1 MKSFTER
8 NPVVIGIVVV
18 VVIVAGTAAALLLN
32 GGFFKD
38 RYTVRAVFVDTA
50 GLRSGDKVRVAGVV
64 SGEVESIE
72 QRGGKVEV
80 ALLVDRKVE
89 LPRDTSA
96 EIVVE
101 TLLGSKYVRLVAG
114 DDWSSTLDGDTPITE
129 TRTPT
134 EVLDLQNVGTPLLE
148 DTDAEAIDDLL
159 GKIDRIS
166 AGQKGNVADIID
178 GLNQLTTAINSRQTE
193 ARRLIDSTE
202 TVTGTLAAR
211 DQDLLAA
218 IDDVNI
224 VLDGLA
230 RRRVQLAALLEQT
243 SATATGTADLIAE
256 NRPELDAILDELHAD
271 LEIVGR
277 RQGELAASLSG
288 LSNSIEGFASIGS
301 SGPDE
306 FPNRWANMYTQLL
319 GPIGPDALFGSCGL
333 LDDAFDV
340 VIGPDPITDCEARTG
355 PLPSAEG
362 ADPSTAVA
370 PSGTDPLTAL
380 YGPLAG
386 ATP

>member
-1 MKSFTER
+1 MRSFTER
-8 NPVVIGIVVV
+8 NPLVIGIVVI
-18 VVIVAGTAAALLLN
+18 VVIAVGTASALLLN

-38 RYTVRAVFVDTA
+38 RYAVKAIFADTA
-50 GLRSGDKVRVAGVV
+50 GLRSGDKVRVAGVL
-64 SGEVESIE
+64 SGQVDGIE

-80 ALLVDRKVE
+80 RLLVDDGIE

-101 TLLGSKYVRLVAG
+101 TLLGSKYVRLVPG
-114 DDWSSTLDGDTPITE
+114 GDWSATLDGDSVITE

-134 EVLDLQNVGTPLLE
+134 EVLDLQNTGTPLLE

-166 AGQKGNVADIID
+166 EGQRGNVSDIIG
-178 GLNQLTTAINSRQTE
+178 GLNQLTTAINERQTE
-193 ARRLIDSTE
+193 ARRLIDSTR
-202 TVTGTLAAR
+202 TVSATLTGR

-218 IDDVNI
+218 IDDLNI

-230 RRRVQLAALLEQT
+230 RRRAQLVTLLQDT
-243 SATATGTADLIAE
+243 AATARGTADLVEA
-256 NRPELDAILDELHAD
+256 NRPEIDAILDELQAD

-277 RQGELAASLSG
+277 RQGELAASLAG
-288 LSNSIEGFASIGS
+288 LSNAVEGFSSIGY
-301 SGPDE
+301 SGPDD
-306 FPNRWANMYTQLL
+306 FPNTWANMYTQLL
-319 GPIGPDALFGSCGL
+319 GPLGPDALFGSCGL

-340 VIGPDPITDCEARTG
+340 VLGPDPIKDCEARTG
-355 PLPSAEG
+355 PLPVAEG
-362 ADPSTAVA
+362 ATSAGGA
-370 PSGTDPLTAL
+370 PAGDDPLTAL

-386 ATP
+386 AGG